1 MIIYL
6 IDLLLDE
13 KLALLA
19 LDLVLQP
26 FEGIS
31 DDRRLTFNG
40 LLLKVTSLQQFVC
53 LILKYVDLNKKFNH

>member
-6 IDLLLDE
+6 IDLLLDK

-31 DDRRLTFNG
+31 DDRRLTFDG

>member
-13 KLALLA
+13 KLTLLA

-31 DDRRLTFNG
+31 DDRRLTFDG
-40 LLLKVTSLQQFVC
+40 LLLKVTSLQQCVS
-53 LILKYVDLNKKFNH
+53 LILKYVDLNKKFNY

>member
-31 DDRRLTFNG
+31 DDRRLTFDG
-40 LLLKVTSLQQFVC
+40 LLLKVTSLQQCVS
-53 LILKYVDLNKKFNH
+53 LILKYVDLNKKFNY